1 MTQVLMAVVEH
12 RRLMELK
19 NSGVVKTN
27 LLKDKA
33 DVAFFDLRQAIIDR
47 RLTTEKATGVLRLL
61 SGKTFAAA
69 LRKDIE
75 VMFDTRQAIVDHLIA
90 VDVPTKLAPVSE
102 EEKRDLLFLDRA
114 ARYSAE
120 ADKVLGLFKLHNEVI
135 VDGDTSHVIN
145 WLLSNTQRI
154 RDVRLGE
161 TK

>member
-33 DVAFFDLRQAIIDR
+33 DVAFFDLRQSIIDS

-61 SGKTFAAA
+61 SGKTFSAA

-75 VMFDTRQAIVDHLIA
+75 VMFDTRQALVDHLVA
-90 VDVPTKLAPVSE
+90 VSVPTKLAPISDA
-102 EEKRDLLFLDRA
+102 EKRELLFLDRA

-154 RDVRLGE
+154 RDVCLGE